1 MFKGWLSTL
10 VFSLP
15 GMWLLAALDSTPFFK
30 LPLGIDTAVMVVS
43 SLHPEIFW
51 LCGLTAAVASLGGA
65 ALTFYIGRRAGEV
78 GLCRFMS
85 EQRAKSVKSRVH
97 ANGAIT
103 LALLDLVP
111 PPFPFTACILAA
123 GALEVD
129 RKRFF
134 LTLFLGRCLRF
145 GLESTLAVI
154 YGPRIIRWM
163 ESWNLYNSVALLL
176 AIGVAAGVAMLI
188 ATASASRVRRQ

>member
-10 VFSLP
+10 VFSFP
-15 GMWLLAALDSTPFFK
+15 GMLLLAALDSTPFFK
-30 LPLGIDTAVMVVS
+30 LPFGIDTAVIVVS

-51 LCGLTAAVASLGGA
+51 LFGLSAAAASLAGA
-65 ALTFYIGRRAGEV
+65 ALTFYFGRRAGEV

-85 EQRAKSVKSRVH
+85 EERANRVKSRVH

-134 LTLFLGRCLRF
+134 LTLFFGRCLRF

-154 YGPRIIRWM
+154 
-163 ESWNLYNSVALLL
+163 
-176 AIGVAAGVAMLI
+176 
-188 ATASASRVRRQ
+188 